1 MRTQETP
8 ARQGRA
14 RAIVRLELGELRGVV
29 GVLTREQGRRAPGSS
44 RFPQRASR
52 RPAVKIT
59 RHSRLSSWKPIHAN
73 AWKMGRGDS
82 PQSVSRA
89 NPCERMDRRWFR
101 TRGADRVLKTMRS
114 HGSKTSG
121 GRAAAALGRAVRGQR
136 QALGLDQLMLC
147 DLAGVGPA
155 FLYSLEHGKPTVR
168 LDKVVA
174 VLEVLGLELHV
185 RLGREVVSVDGRL
198 RGDGK

>member
-1 MRTQETP
+1 MRTHGKWAAAT
-8 ARQGRA
+8 
-14 RAIVRLELGELRGVV
+14 
-29 GVLTREQGRRAPGSS
+29 
-44 RFPQRASR
+44 
-52 RPAVKIT
+52 
-59 RHSRLSSWKPIHAN
+59 
-73 AWKMGRGDS
+73 S
-82 PQSVSRA
+82 PQPVSQA

-114 HGSKTSG
+114 HGSKTSES
-121 GRAAAALGRAVRGQR
+121 RAAAAAALGRAVRGQR